1 MIETRSPLSWKLPDW
16 HADYGDAKGE
26 LEHLRSLAEAV
37 LSSNPQSR
45 AELIVP
51 EPGLMYLELASSGG
65 APAQAFSICEAKAV
79 GKRRYALFLF
89 PGTSLEQELYADSID
104 EAVEILGGQW
114 GSRNGDEASIGE
126 QKPVR
131 S

>member
-1 MIETRSPLSWKLPDW
+1 MIEARSPLSWKLPDW
-16 HADYGDAKGE
+16 HADYGDAKAE
-26 LEHLRSLAEAV
+26 LEHLGSLAKAV
-37 LSSNPQSR
+37 LSSNPQAS

-51 EPGLMYLELASSGG
+51 EPGLMYLELVSSGG
-65 APAQAFSICEAKAV
+65 PLAEAYSVCEARAV

-89 PGTSLEQELYADSID
+89 PGTALEQEFYADSIG

-114 GSRNGDEASIGE
+114 GSRNGDAARIEE
-126 QKPVR
+126 QKPGR